1 MELAIWNVI
10 TCITTCPISTFKPI
24 NKSIVFNIFI
34 CIVILS
40 HVNLKVE
47 NQWVLSLE
55 PSPNYKP
62 TKKKKKAKEWKINK
76 IFQNV

>member
-1 MELAIWNVI
+1 ML
-10 TCITTCPISTFKPI
+10 K
-24 NKSIVFNIFI
+24 KS
-34 CIVILS
+34 S
-40 HVNLKVE
+40 
-47 NQWVLSLE
+47 WVLSLE